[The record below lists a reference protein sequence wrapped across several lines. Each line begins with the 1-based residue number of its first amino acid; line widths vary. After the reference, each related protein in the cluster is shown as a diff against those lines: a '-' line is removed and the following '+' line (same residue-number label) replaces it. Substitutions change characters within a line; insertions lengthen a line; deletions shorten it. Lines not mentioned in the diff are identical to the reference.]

1 MTISMYLL
9 LITAGCFIM
18 TWVIRVAPFVLLS
31 RFELPAG
38 IIKWLQFVP
47 VCLFTALIVEGM
59 LNQEGSTGY
68 QLNLESIFVAVPT
81 VVIAFV
87 TRSLTISV
95 LAGMLI
101 MAIVRFVF

>member
-1 MTISMYLL
+1 
-9 LITAGCFIM
+9 M
-18 TWVIRVAPFVLLS
+18 TWIIRVAPFVLLS
-31 RFELPAG
+31 RFELPAI

-81 VVIAFV
+81 VVIALV

-95 LAGMLI
+95 IAGMLI
-101 MAIVRFVF
+101 MAVVRFVF